1 MTFMRGS
8 TGRAETLSRPMMLV
22 GATFV
27 LSMTMAG
34 PADACAV
41 CYGDAESGLTQ
52 GVKNG
57 ILVLLGI
64 VAVVQIGFVALFLS
78 FRQRA
83 RQIAKQEE
91 RIQLIQGG
99 AG

>member
-1 MTFMRGS
+1 MVV
-8 TGRAETLSRPMMLV
+8 ACVLLLCWV
-22 GATFV
+22 VADGAH
-27 LSMTMAG
+27 
-34 PADACAV
+34 ACAV
-41 CYGDAESGLTQ
+41 CYGDADSGMTQ
-52 GVKNG
+52 GMNNG

-83 RQIAKQEE
+83 RRLRERQE
-91 RIQLIQGG
+91 RFQLIEGG